1 MKKWAI
7 GIAKKDMEIVAVDEE
22 KEKILE
28 LAQGYKNI
36 PRADAVVFILSAD
49 FDEENKQTDNRIQF
63 YEIIN

>member
-7 GIAKKDMEIVAVDEE
+7 GIAKKDMEIVAVAEE
-22 KEKILE
+22 KEEILE
-28 LAQGYKNI
+28 IAQGYKAI
-36 PRADAVVFILSAD
+36 PRSDAVAFILSAD